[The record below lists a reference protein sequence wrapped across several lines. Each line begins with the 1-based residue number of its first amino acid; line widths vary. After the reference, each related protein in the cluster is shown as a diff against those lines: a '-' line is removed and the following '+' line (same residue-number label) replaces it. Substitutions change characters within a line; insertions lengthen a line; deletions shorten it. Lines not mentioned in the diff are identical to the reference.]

1 MKVYVG
7 QARGRELITEL
18 VRLGWGE
25 MTQPKE
31 LPARRR
37 PFALDNYAF
46 ASHVANKPWDEAAF
60 VAALE
65 HCTKRKT
72 FPDFVVAPDI
82 VMGGWKSL
90 EFSLSWSDRLT
101 YFQSPTYLAVQDGM
115 TIDGITKHLKTFDGI
130 FVGGSAAWKITS
142 GFWWVSLAHAVGK
155 PCHVG
160 RISGRERVR
169 LVKSWGA
176 DSIDSCVPLWS
187 KENRE
192 AVVKG
197 LADPPVEFEIP
208 DPSQFMTGWET
219 L

>member
-7 QARGRELITEL
+7 QARGKELIDVL
-18 VRLGWGE
+18 KALGWGE

-37 PFALDNYAF
+37 PFALDNYAY
-46 ASHVANKPWDEAAF
+46 ASYAANKPWSEPAF
-60 VAALE
+60 IAALE
-65 HCTKRKT
+65 YCVNRKT

-90 EFSLSWSDRLT
+90 EFSLAWMERLND
-101 YFQSPTYLAVQDGM
+101 FPAPVYLAVQDGM
-115 TIDGITKHLKTFDGI
+115 TIDGIVRHLHAFDGL
-130 FVGGSAAWKITS
+130 FVGGSAAWKIMS

-187 KENRE
+187 KDNRE

-197 LADPPVEFEIP
+197 LADPPIEFEIP
-208 DPSQFMTGWET
+208 DPAQFMTGWEN